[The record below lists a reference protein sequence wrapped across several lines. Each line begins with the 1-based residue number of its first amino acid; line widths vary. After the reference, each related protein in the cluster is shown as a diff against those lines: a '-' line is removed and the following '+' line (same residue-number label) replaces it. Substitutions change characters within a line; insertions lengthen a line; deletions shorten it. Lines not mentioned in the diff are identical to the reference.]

1 MRGREGGSGREGG
14 ESERK
19 GGREWEEGREWEGGR
34 RGGLPFTASVEGF
47 PIETSTNGAQTL
59 HHPTGQTLIRLS
71 ARPLLGLVWEES
83 PFIVSDVTDLDSA
96 VEGVG
101 DVIPLTNARY

>member
-1 MRGREGGSGREGG
+1 MLVGGGSERKGAGEWEGG

-19 GGREWEEGREWEGGR
+19 GGREWEGGR

-59 HHPTGQTLIRLS
+59 HLPTGQTLIRL
-71 ARPLLGLVWEES
+71 
-83 PFIVSDVTDLDSA
+83 
-96 VEGVG
+96 
-101 DVIPLTNARY
+101 